1 MSKQNTI
8 GQFDYKIEKMVE
20 EDPLPF
26 NPRVQF
32 VLKSFQL
39 DADGSP
45 LLPNILMSE
54 SEIDEYVRQLKED
67 LDAISRKAKEALRKG
82 SEKTMSIVSGRA
94 INRRINTSDE
104 ILEIARTFASNMN
117 IDETQAEAFAESW
130 FYAVKDDDKSS
141 PEALRSFL
149 ALKFELN

>member
-20 EDPLPF
+20 EYPLPF

-54 SEIDEYVRQLKED
+54 REIDEYVRQLKED
-67 LDAISRKAKEALRKG
+67 LDAISRKAKEALCKG

-104 ILEIARTFASNMN
+104 S
-117 IDETQAEAFAESW
+117 
-130 FYAVKDDDKSS
+130 
-141 PEALRSFL
+141 
-149 ALKFELN
+149 